1 MVSTWLRRIVL
12 FLLVGGAIGAIV
24 YAGTLNSGPAEIRRT
39 DAAVERLVPAD
50 GSPVAVRQSEVGIDL
65 APGWTG
71 ILRVNGLEIPED
83 QLRRVEAQNEVYFQP
98 GEGKDIEAFE
108 PGTII
113 VEAEIWRTAS
123 EARDDARTVTWR
135 FGVA

>member
-1 MVSTWLRRIVL
+1 MKVL
-12 FLLVGGAIGAIV
+12 KRMIPFLLVIGSLAAIV
-24 YAGTLNSGPAEIRRT
+24 YAGTLNSGPDEIRAT
-39 DAAVERLVPAD
+39 DEAVERLVPAD
-50 GSPVAVRQSEVGIDL
+50 GSPLAVRQAEVGIDL

-71 ILRVNGLEIPED
+71 VLLVNGLEIPED

-98 GEGKDIEAFE
+98 GAGKEIEAFE
-108 PGTII
+108 AGAIV

-123 EARDDARTVTWR
+123 ETRDDARSVIWS